1 MNETDLV
8 STTAGFKR
16 TSQENSNQICANW

>member
-8 STTAGFKR
+8 STRAGFKR
-16 TSQENSNQICANW
+16 TSQ